1 MVAST
6 IHALRQS
13 LLRSIVRATL
23 AVALALVLATILAVA
38 LAHILAIAQVLAT
51 LRTHDCSCGR
61 ITDIFVVISAPSLF
75 SGICFCAGVDNLD
88 ASPPS
93 CGSLAASSSAM

>member
-23 AVALALVLATILAVA
+23 AVALALVLATVHAVA
-38 LAHILAIAQVLAT
+38 LAHILAIAQALAT

-61 ITDIFVVISAPSLF
+61 IMDIFVVISASSLF
-75 SGICFCAGVDNLD
+75 SGVCSSAGVDNLD
-88 ASPPS
+88 ASLLS
-93 CGSLAASSSAM
+93 CGSLAASTSAM